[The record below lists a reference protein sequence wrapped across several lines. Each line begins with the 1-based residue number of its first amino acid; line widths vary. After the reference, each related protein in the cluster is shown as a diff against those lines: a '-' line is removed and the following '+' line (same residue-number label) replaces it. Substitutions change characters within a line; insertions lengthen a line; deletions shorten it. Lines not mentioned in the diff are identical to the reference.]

1 MIWIV
6 LRVCVANPRFKLVG
20 GEQQARWGGQVAPKT
35 VSLEYKYLNIRASTE
50 PTRTL
55 SLLQV
60 FQMPSGPH
68 CQGSLSAQPRASVT
82 WAVEG
87 GQV

>member
-1 MIWIV
+1 M
-6 LRVCVANPRFKLVG
+6 ANPRFRLVG
-20 GEQQARWGGQVAPKT
+20 GEQQAGGGGQAAPKT
-35 VSLEYKYLNIRASTE
+35 VFLEYKYLNIRASTE
-50 PTRTL
+50 PPGTL
-55 SLLQV
+55 SLLQA

-68 CQGSLSAQPRASVT
+68 CQGSLSAQPRASVN